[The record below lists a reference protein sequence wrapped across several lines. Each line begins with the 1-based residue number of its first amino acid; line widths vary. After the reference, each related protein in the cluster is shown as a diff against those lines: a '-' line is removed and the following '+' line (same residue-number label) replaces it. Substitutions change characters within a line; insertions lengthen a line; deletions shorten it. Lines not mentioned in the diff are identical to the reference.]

1 MIYFKSRTDV
11 RVLFE
16 FIISG
21 CEQMSEQDE
30 RARIYVAIDLKS
42 FYASVECVDRG
53 LDPLAVNLVV
63 ADPERTEKTIC
74 LAVSPS
80 LKAYGISGRARLFE
94 VVEKVKM
101 INARRRANAPDKTLR
116 GSSVFDA
123 ELKAD
128 ATLAVDYIVA
138 PPRMGRYVEMS
149 RAICGIYRRF
159 ISPEDIHVYSVDEI
173 FADVTDYL
181 KFYGVTARELTM
193 RMIRAVLSET
203 GITATAGIGSNMF
216 LCKIAMD
223 IVAKHMEPDADGVRL
238 AELDEMSFRRT
249 LWTHKPITDF
259 WMIGHGIARRLEKL
273 GIYTMGDIARCSI
286 GAPGE
291 FYNEELLYKTFG
303 VNAQLLID
311 HAWGYEPCTIAAVK
325 ACKPKSRSLSS
336 GQVLKEPYPFEKAR
350 TVMREMADKLV
361 LELVEKGFETDRM
374 VIDIGYDTENV
385 TSQSAGYRGEL
396 VRDHYGRLTPAPSHG
411 TVALGFYTCSSR
423 LICDAVIELFDR
435 IANKSLT
442 VRRMNV
448 SAGDLLEFS
457 AEAKNT
463 AKSEEDDESPY
474 PEGTEEQGET
484 VGSNETEASRKNKP
498 PDGSYEQM
506 SFFDILIA
514 DDEKA
519 KREENTW
526 REKEARER
534 EYSLEKAVVWL
545 RKRYGKNAV
554 LKGMNLEEGATA
566 IERNGQIGGH
576 KA

>member
-1 MIYFKSRTDV
+1 
-11 RVLFE
+11 
-16 FIISG
+16 
-21 CEQMSEQDE
+21 MSEQDG
-30 RARIYVAIDLKS
+30 RTRVYVAIDLKS

-53 LDPLAVNLVV
+53 LDPLTVNLVV

-94 VVEKVKM
+94 VVEKVKL
-101 INARRRANAPDKTLR
+101 INAQRRAKAPGKTLS
-116 GSSVFDA
+116 GSSYFDA

-128 ATLAVDYIVA
+128 ASLAVDYLTA
-138 PPRMGRYVEMS
+138 PPRMSRYVEMS
-149 RAICGIYRRF
+149 RRICGIYRRF

-173 FADVTDYL
+173 FADVTEYL

-193 RMIRAVLSET
+193 RMIREVLAET

-249 LWTHKPITDF
+249 LWAHKPITDF
-259 WMIGHGIARRLEKL
+259 WMVGRGTARRLEKL

-286 GAPGE
+286 GAPDE

-325 ACKPKSRSLSS
+325 ACKPKSKSISS
-336 GQVLKEPYPFEKAR
+336 GQVLKEPYPYDKAR
-350 TVMREMADKLV
+350 IVIREMTDKVV

-374 VIDIGYDTENV
+374 VIDVGYDTENI
-385 TSQSAGYRGEL
+385 TIEGTEYKGEV
-396 VRDHYGRLTPAPSHG
+396 VRDFYGRLTPAPSHG
-411 TVALGFYTCSSR
+411 TAALGRYTCSSR
-423 LICDAVIELFDR
+423 IICDAVIEKFDKIVNR
-435 IANKSLT
+435 DLT
-442 VRRMNV
+442 IRRMNV
-448 SAGDLLEFS
+448 AAGDLL
-457 AEAKNT
+457 KN
-463 AKSEEDDESPY
+463 EDTDGDHASSKD
-474 PEGTEEQGET
+474 TVET
-484 VGSNETEASRKNKP
+484 
-498 PDGSYEQM
+498 QM
-506 SFFDILIA
+506 SLFDIPGA
-514 DDEKA
+514 CDEETA
-519 KREENTW
+519 VRIEAEN
-526 REKEARER
+526 REKK
-534 EYSLEKAVVWL
+534 EYSLQKAVVGL
-545 RKRYGKNAV
+545 QRRYGKNAV

>member
-1 MIYFKSRTDV
+1 MPER
-11 RVLFE
+11 
-16 FIISG
+16 
-21 CEQMSEQDE
+21 DE
-30 RARIYVAIDLKS
+30 RARTYIAIDLKS

-53 LDPLAVNLVV
+53 LDPLGVNLVV

-94 VVEKVKM
+94 VVEKIKQ
-101 INARRRANAPDKTLR
+101 INAQRRARTPDKSLK
-116 GSSVFDA
+116 GSSTVDA

-128 ATLAVDYIVA
+128 GSLAVDYVVA

-149 RAICGIYRRF
+149 RKICGIYRRF

-181 KFYGVTARELTM
+181 KFYGITARELTM
-193 RMIRAVLSET
+193 RMIRAVLTET

-238 AELDEMSFRRT
+238 AELDEMSFRKT
-249 LWTHKPITDF
+249 LWAHKPITDF
-259 WMIGHGIARRLEKL
+259 WMIGRGISKRLEKL

-325 ACKPKSRSLSS
+325 ACKPKSKSLSS
-336 GQVLKEPYPFEKAR
+336 GQVLKEPYPYDKAR
-350 TVMREMADKLV
+350 IVIREMTDKLV
-361 LELVEKGFETDRM
+361 LELVEKGYETDRL

-385 TSQSAGYRGEL
+385 TLQSANYKGEI
-396 VRDHYGRLTPAPSHG
+396 VRDHYGRFTPAPSHG
-411 TVALGFYTCSSR
+411 TAALGKYSCSSR

-435 IANKSLT
+435 IVNRNLT
-442 VRRMNV
+442 IRRLNV
-448 SAGDLLEFS
+448 AAGDLSESAPQDCEPDEQLNFFDALMTDKEKEEREAAAGRDKEAKEREFS
-457 AEAKNT
+457 L
-463 AKSEEDDESPY
+463 
-474 PEGTEEQGET
+474 Q
-484 VGSNETEASRKNKP
+484 
-498 PDGSYEQM
+498 
-506 SFFDILIA
+506 
-514 DDEKA
+514 
-519 KREENTW
+519 
-526 REKEARER
+526 
-534 EYSLEKAVVWL
+534 KAVVGL
-545 RKRYGKNAV
+545 QKRYGRNAV

>member
-1 MIYFKSRTDV
+1 MP
-11 RVLFE
+11 
-16 FIISG
+16 
-21 CEQMSEQDE
+21 EQDE
-30 RARIYVAIDLKS
+30 RARTYVAIDLKS

-53 LDPLAVNLVV
+53 LDPLGVNLVV

-94 VVEKVKM
+94 VVEKVKLV
-101 INARRRANAPDKTLR
+101 NAQRRAKAPDRTLT
-116 GSSVFDA
+116 GSSSVA
-123 ELKAD
+123 SELKAD
-128 ATLAVDYIVA
+128 PALAVDYIVA

-149 RAICGIYRRF
+149 RMICGIYRRF

-259 WMIGHGIARRLEKL
+259 WMIGRGIARRLEKL

-286 GAPGE
+286 GAKDE

-325 ACKPKSRSLSS
+325 ACKPKSKSLSS

-350 TVMREMADKLV
+350 IVIREMTDKLV
-361 LELVEKGFETDRM
+361 LELVDKGFETDRL

-385 TSQSAGYRGEL
+385 NRESRLPIGDV

-411 TVALGFYTCSSR
+411 TAALGGYSCSSR
-423 LICDAVIELFDR
+423 QICDAVIELFDR
-435 IANKSLT
+435 IANRKLT
-442 VRRMNV
+442 VRRLCV
-448 SAGDLLEFS
+448 AAGDLLTHEEAALQPGKTGEKNASLEQLSFFDEIAPGDEKAM
-457 AEAKNT
+457 AEAK
-463 AKSEEDDESPY
+463 A
-474 PEGTEEQGET
+474 Q
-484 VGSNETEASRKNKP
+484 
-498 PDGSYEQM
+498 QQ
-506 SFFDILIA
+506 
-514 DDEKA
+514 
-519 KREENTW
+519 
-526 REKEARER
+526 EKEAKER
-534 EYSLEKAVVWL
+534 ELSLQKAVVGL
-545 RKRYGKNAV
+545 QKRYGKNAV